1 MANLGVLKNKIDS
14 SSISVT
20 EIASILGITRQGFY
34 NKLNGKN
41 DFRVEEVK
49 KLSEILFLSKKEQLD
64 IFFD

>member
-20 EIASILGITRQGFY
+20 EIASILGITRQGLY